1 MVIRFL
7 SIISV
12 SLLVCSTVLAQGA
25 TFPFASIVSN
35 PDLPLEVLAKNMQVN
50 QETGETVFT
59 DEVVISQGEIKL
71 QAPTVTVTYDE
82 SGSELELLKAT
93 GGVILESPENSAEAN
108 TADYTIKDGLI
119 VMTGDVFL
127 LQGKDRINAE
137 RMTVNLATGT
147 AIMEGRVR
155 AVLGGE

>member
-1 MVIRFL
+1 MVDRL
-7 SIISV
+7 LAIISGL
-12 SLLVCSTVLAQGA
+12 LLVSSAVLAQGA
-25 TFPFASIVSN
+25 TFPFASMVAN
-35 PDLPLEVLAKNMQVN
+35 PDLPVEVLAKNMQVN

-82 SGSELELLKAT
+82 SGSEIELLAAT
-93 GGVILESPENSAEAN
+93 GGVILESPENSAAAKQ
-108 TADYTIKDGLI
+108 ADYTIKDGLI

-137 RMTVNLATGT
+137 RMIVNLATGT
-147 AIMEGRVR
+147 ATMDGRVR